1 MKKKNIINLIRCY
14 TEKNDEGFRNE
25 SYEIAR
31 DFDESGDH
39 LATLFTEINSFPQP
53 DRIIILFDEIDA
65 IALDRTDPNDLREMG
80 RATSAMLK
88 GLDRINENIVLIAT
102 TNLYNHFDKAL
113 IRRFDS
119 IINFNQYSNEDLMS
133 IAEKM
138 LDRYLSKLKLANRDV
153 RLFRKIMGLMN
164 PLPYPGD
171 LKN

>member
-1 MKKKNIINLIRCY
+1 MVDFSTVVDSKLGQTQKN
-14 TEKNDEGFRNE
+14 
-25 SYEIAR
+25 
-31 DFDESGDH
+31 

-133 IAEKM
+133 IAEKCWIVI
-138 LDRYLSKLKLANRDV
+138 LAN
-153 RLFRKIMGLMN
+153 
-164 PLPYPGD
+164 
-171 LKN
+171 